1 MNTIE
6 KLDRLLHITKK
17 ISTREDIVDTWG
29 DGYAIFNGISM
40 ETIKGEIIELNRE
53 YQLVYNELK
62 LTLKGE

>member
-6 KLDRLLHITKK
+6 KLDRLLHIMKK
-17 ISTREDIVDTWG
+17 ICKRESMVDTWG

-40 ETIKGEIIELNRE
+40 ETIKDEIIELNKE